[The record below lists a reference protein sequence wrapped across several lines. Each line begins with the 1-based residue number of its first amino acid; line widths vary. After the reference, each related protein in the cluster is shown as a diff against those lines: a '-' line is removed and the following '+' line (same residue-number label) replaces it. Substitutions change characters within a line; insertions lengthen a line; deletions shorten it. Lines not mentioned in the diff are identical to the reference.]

1 MIKWEEIF
9 QKRIHYCFWNTVA
22 LRANVAEVYISFF
35 SCYNFK
41 ERYLI
46 KLIVFKHCV
55 LVKILCRW
63 MVVIVQQCKC
73 TWCHW
78 TIYLK
83 IVYINFVLWIL
94 SQFLKKRIKSMWVQV
109 ARGKKH
115 KSIVFVVLFVCVS
128 MYVHRYEK
136 RKRDYI
142 YIKK

>member
-9 QKRIHYCFWNTVA
+9 QKRILYCFWNTVA

-35 SCYNFK
+35 SCNNLK

-63 MVVIVQQCKC
+63 MVVTVQQCKC

-94 SQFLKKRIKSMWVQV
+94 SQFKKKRIKSTWVQV
-109 ARGKKH
+109 ARGKKTQKH
-115 KSIVFVVLFVCVS
+115 CVCGFICVCE
-128 MYVHRYEK
+128 YVCTYMW
-136 RKRDYI
+136 
-142 YIKK
+142 KKEDRLCLH